1 MLIPYSIS
9 FHFITIHNCYE
20 IIICYLRNGRSILTK
35 RCLSG
40 HTASAILGLLKHVLC
55 VRVASLLNATLPA
68 ATLGRLGLG
77 LRPGLL
83 IGLLGTLQDLLE
95 RHIAVDL
102 HSSLHVSEPRVLT
115 RTVAASFATTSGLA
129 IGDGFGS
136 ALGGFDYVVV
146 FAVDHLKLKVC
157 NCYTI
162 YKYKIITLNKMTY
175 IQNCEALYKKIRE
188 NKSVQ
193 ECLNTATAAA
203 AAATT
208 TTTTD
213 SVIDIYEPLWFVYY
227 MFFAIHN
234 PKMEGYIQKKSTD
247 AEGRDRNPQDIIKNM
262 IQRRNYTS
270 TIVFQLYTH
279 AYTNKGN
286 VTHIYPKYKNNI
298 LIKSFRENH
307 LKTTAV
313 LLRRE
318 CAAASDDTDTGT
330 IEPTAALSEFLE
342 YIITTQPTIIR
353 PHTITTTTAA
363 DTVVHRINNDINYKR
378 KDIILL
384 ALVCYMKTDEGDINK
399 KNIFITATEEDL
411 R

>member
-1 MLIPYSIS
+1 MLIP

-40 HTASAILGLLKHVLC
+40 HTTSAILGLLKHVLC

-77 LRPGLL
+77 LRLGLL

-129 IGDGFGS
+129 EFAGFV
-136 ALGGFDYVVV
+136 GFDCGGEGVGGEGVGSDS
-146 FAVDHLKLKVC
+146 AVYAGHLKLKVC

-188 NKSVQ
+188 NNSVQ
-193 ECLNTATAAA
+193 ECLNATAAA
-203 AAATT
+203 AAAANATT
-208 TTTTD
+208 TTATD

-298 LIKSFRENH
+298 LIKSFRVNH

-318 CAAASDDTDTGT
+318 CVAASDDTDTGT

-342 YIITTQPTIIR
+342 YIITTQPTNIQS
-353 PHTITTTTAA
+353 TAA
-363 DTVVHRINNDINYKR
+363 IVNKINTMNYKR

-384 ALVCYMKTDEGDINK
+384 ALVCYMKVDEGDINK

>member
-1 MLIPYSIS
+1 LS
-9 FHFITIHNCYE
+9 
-20 IIICYLRNGRSILTK
+20 GRSEGG
-35 RCLSG
+35 LSG
-40 HTASAILGLLKHVLC
+40 HTTSAILGLLKHVLC
-55 VRVASLLNATLPA
+55 GGIASRLNALNTLNALSATSPA
-68 ATLGRLGLG
+68 ATLGRLRLG
-77 LRPGLL
+77 LRLRLL

-115 RTVAASFATTSGLA
+115 RTVAASFATTSGLGVA
-129 IGDGFGS
+129 GAGF
-136 ALGGFDYVVV
+136 AYVVEFGAGFV
-146 FAVDHLKLKVC
+146 AFGEGGGGEGVGFAIAAGHLKLKVC

-162 YKYKIITLNKMTY
+162 YKYKIITLNKMTF

-188 NKSVQ
+188 NNSVQ

-203 AAATT
+203 TTTTTT

-318 CAAASDDTDTGT
+318 CAAASDDTGTGA

-342 YIITTQPTIIR
+342 YIITTQPTNIQS
-353 PHTITTTTAA
+353 TAA
-363 DTVVHRINNDINYKR
+363 IVNKINTMNYKR
-378 KDIILL
+378 KDIIIL
-384 ALVCYMKTDEGDINK
+384 ALASYMKTDEGDINK

-411 R
+411 NLNYT

>member
-1 MLIPYSIS
+1 
-9 FHFITIHNCYE
+9 
-20 IIICYLRNGRSILTK
+20 
-35 RCLSG
+35 
-40 HTASAILGLLKHVLC
+40 
-55 VRVASLLNATLPA
+55 
-68 ATLGRLGLG
+68 
-77 LRPGLL
+77 
-83 IGLLGTLQDLLE
+83 
-95 RHIAVDL
+95 
-102 HSSLHVSEPRVLT
+102 
-115 RTVAASFATTSGLA
+115 
-129 IGDGFGS
+129 
-136 ALGGFDYVVV
+136 
-146 FAVDHLKLKVC
+146 
-157 NCYTI
+157 
-162 YKYKIITLNKMTY
+162 MTY

-203 AAATT
+203 TATATATT
-208 TTTTD
+208 TTAAD

-247 AEGRDRNPQDIIKNM
+247 AEGRSRNPQDIIKNM

-318 CAAASDDTDTGT
+318 CAAASDDTDTGA

-342 YIITTQPTIIR
+342 YIITTQPTIIQS
-353 PHTITTTTAA
+353 TAA
-363 DTVVHRINNDINYKR
+363 IVNKINTMNYKR

-384 ALVCYMKTDEGDINK
+384 ALVCYMKTDDSEINK